1 MDIKIRKTIVFN
13 VVMLAIVGLVRNI
26 DSFKSGPCTP
36 NLDMILPMLIFPIS
50 LFLTIRGINS
60 MLNDRKNVPIFST
73 YLIGFLLLILLM
85 Q

>member
-1 MDIKIRKTIVFN
+1 
-13 VVMLAIVGLVRNI
+13 MLVIVGLVRNI

-36 NLDMILPMLIFPIS
+36 NLDVILPMLIFPIS

-60 MLNDRKNVPIFST
+60 VINDRKNVSVFSI
-73 YLIGFLLLILLM
+73 YLIGFLLLIYLM